1 MRGRN
6 GGEGQ
11 RSLVEG
17 DWVIHDVLYTSSIA
31 FHIVVVLLPY
41 YCCCSIKQDV
51 VGVGCKC
58 TMQLR

>member
-17 DWVIHDVLYTSSIA
+17 DWVIHKALYTSSIA
-31 FHIVVVLLPY
+31 FHSSGTTAVLL
-41 YCCCSIKQDV
+41 
-51 VGVGCKC
+51 
-58 TMQLR
+58 LL